1 MFDRTGEC
9 CDAVSVRTINVNVLS
24 GSVKEKKKKV
34 PAVPETLKKKRKNFA
49 ELRIKRLRKK
59 FAQKMVSKFFCGIG
73 CSISLLEC
81 QHMLLWKKV
90 QGKGLYLT
98 DSANFEWK
106 LKSR

>member
-1 MFDRTGEC
+1 M
-9 CDAVSVRTINVNVLS
+9 SVRTINVNVLS